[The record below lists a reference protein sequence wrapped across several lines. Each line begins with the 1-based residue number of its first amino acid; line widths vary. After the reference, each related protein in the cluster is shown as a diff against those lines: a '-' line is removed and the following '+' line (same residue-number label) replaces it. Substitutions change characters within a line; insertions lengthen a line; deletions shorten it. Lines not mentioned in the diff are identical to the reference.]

1 MMENTNTNIISDDD
15 DNRDLNNYEKIDFLN
30 KMLELGENNYTED
43 CEEENIKLITK
54 KNKKKIT
61 PLARIT
67 KNLPSLREKSIS
79 SHLIIISITLFI
91 LLCYKLGLKITIIP
105 IVFIFS
111 SFMILLFMEDNLK
124 NMLCEK
130 VKELIL
136 NYLVVCK
143 NDNDITVNNNNLNK
157 DNLNDPLILL

>member
-1 MMENTNTNIISDDD
+1 MMENPNTSIISDDD
-15 DNRDLNNYEKIDFLN
+15 NRELNNYEKIDFLN
-30 KMLELGENNYTED
+30 KMLELGENNYNED
-43 CEEENIKLITK
+43 LEEENIKLIPK

-111 SFMILLFMEDNLK
+111 SFMILLFLEDNLK

-136 NYLVVCK
+136 NYLDVSK